1 MTSGGPGDH
10 PLSDVIHYGLE
21 VYGEEAD
28 KLLRR
33 LGTLLS
39 RRELEEFWNE
49 EIGFNCKSNIA
60 HRVLLEKVGWAE
72 ERARKS
78 GWETDDR

>member
-28 KLLRR
+28 KLL
-33 LGTLLS
+33 S
-39 RRELEEFWNE
+39 RTAITQPALFIIEFE
-49 EIGFNCKSNIA
+49 QK
-60 HRVLLEKVGWAE
+60 
-72 ERARKS
+72 
-78 GWETDDR
+78 